1 MGKDEQAIRNLV
13 ATWMEATNAG
23 DVARIVPLMADDVLF
38 LTPGGPPFGRDAFV
52 AGFTAFAQQQRIN
65 CTGELE
71 EVVVAGDMA
80 YARARLAVSITPR
93 NGGETSYLA
102 GFTLGVYRKTPD
114 GRWVLARDANLVMPT
129 A

>member
-80 YARARLAVSITPR
+80 YARPGSLFPSLPETAAKRVTWPDLPWGCIAKPR
-93 NGGETSYLA
+93 MAA
-102 GFTLGVYRKTPD
+102 GYWPE
-114 GRWVLARDANLVMPT
+114 MPT
-129 A
+129 W